1 MERQITVLINE
12 KEYFFPALPRIKDV
26 KEQFDPEADIVI
38 YNGFPL
44 TDLSIKLND
53 KDSLYFIKRGRKL
66 TQAEL
71 EQVIQSRH
79 TPGVAKILKKGV
91 IGVAGLGGLGSHIA
105 LSLVRIGIG
114 KLVLVDFDV
123 VEPSNLNRQQ
133 YFIEQLGMYKTE
145 ALSDTLRRVNPYTK
159 LMLHNQKI
167 SEENVQSIF
176 ADCDI
181 VIEALDRAEAK
192 TMLIKE
198 CAKLGKTIIAASGL
212 AGYGENDS
220 IVTKK
225 INDAFY
231 LVGDLT
237 NEACPGRG
245 LMAPRV
251 MIAAGKEA
259 NLAVELLLSKERTV

>member
-1 MERQITVLINE
+1 MKKPITIQINE
-12 KEYFFPALPRIKDV
+12 EEQLLSGDLRIQDV
-26 KEQFDPEADIVI
+26 KEKYDPEADVVI
-38 YNGFPL
+38 YNGFPVC
-44 TDLSIKLND
+44 DYSILLQNQD
-53 KDSLYFIKRGRKL
+53 TLYFIKRGRKL
-66 TQAEL
+66 TREEL
-71 EQVIQSRH
+71 ERVITSRH
-79 TPGVAKILKKGV
+79 TPGVAEILKKSSV
-91 IGVAGLGGLGSHIA
+91 GVAGLGGLGSHIA

-145 ALSDTLRRVNPYTK
+145 ALSDTLHRVNPYTQ
-159 LMLHNQKI
+159 LILHTQKV
-167 SEENVQSIF
+167 SEENVQSF
-176 ADCDI
+176 FSDCDI
-181 VIEALDRAEAK
+181 VIEAFDRAEEK

-198 CAKLGKTIIAASGL
+198 CARLCKTVIAASGL

-220 IVTKK
+220 IVTQK
-225 INDAFY
+225 INERFY
-231 LVGDLT
+231 LIGDSH

-259 NLAVELLLSKERTV
+259 NLAVELLLSKERKV